1 MVRKKETRPL
11 AAIGHVSMRVGDV
24 TAATD
29 YFVDMGLRHITQS
42 ETMGI
47 LELRGGTHLVLRAG
61 DDDIA
66 AGTKAPFDLMV
77 DDVAATRADYVDK
90 GLDASEV
97 ETGRVHRW
105 FELTTPDGYV
115 ITVTSSHVSGQPV

>member
-1 MVRKKETRPL
+1 MARKKETRPL

-24 TAATD
+24 PAATD
-29 YFVDMGLRHITQS
+29 YFLDLGLRHVTQS
-42 ETMGI
+42 ETVGI

-77 DDVAATRADYVDK
+77 DDVVATRTDYVEK
-90 GLDASEV
+90 GLEPGEI

-115 ITVTSSHVSGQPV
+115 ITVTSSHVSGRPV